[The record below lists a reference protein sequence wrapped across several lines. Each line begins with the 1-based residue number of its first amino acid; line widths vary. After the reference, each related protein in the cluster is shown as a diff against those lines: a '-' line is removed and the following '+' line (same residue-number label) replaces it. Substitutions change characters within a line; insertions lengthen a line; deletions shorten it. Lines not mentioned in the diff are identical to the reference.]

1 MEPIKPTFT
10 DHKQRL
16 RIYSGDDT
24 DPARYW
30 VWYEGRDRVIV
41 RKRGES
47 SADLYQRVLEQVQ
60 DMRLA
65 VRYGYWQGQELNFAH
80 LYAGVKPS
88 AADQRERMR
97 EWCSSRLYHEADP
110 RNNDDGTSRVAA
122 LVALAELH
130 GLHAPRRYAVNLP
143 VSLLA
148 LVNCELSRRRAH
160 VGVSR

>member
-16 RIYSGDDT
+16 RIYAGEDA
-24 DPARYW
+24 DPSRY
-30 VWYEGRDRVIV
+30 VIWYEGRDRVIV

-65 VRYGYWQGQELNFAH
+65 VRYGYWQGQELAFAH
-80 LYAGVKPS
+80 LFAGVKPS
-88 AADQRERMR
+88 PADEYERR
-97 EWCSSRLYHEADP
+97 KEWCSAGLYQLADP
-110 RNNDDGTSRVAA
+110 RHNDDGASRVAA

-160 VGVSR
+160 VVMPR

>member
-1 MEPIKPTFT
+1 MAPIKPTFT
-10 DHKQRL
+10 DHTARL
-16 RIYSGDDT
+16 RIYAGEDA
-24 DPARYW
+24 DPSRY
-30 VWYEGRDRVIV
+30 VIWYEGRDRLIV

-80 LYAGVKPS
+80 VYAGVKPS
-88 AADQRERMR
+88 AADKRERMK
-97 EWCSSRLYHEADP
+97 EWCSARLYDLADHHS
-110 RNNDDGTSRVAA
+110 DGATRVAA
-122 LVALAELH
+122 LGALAELY
-130 GLHAPRRYAVNLP
+130 GLHAPRRHAVNLP

-160 VGVSR
+160 VVMLR